1 MTNELKPASS
11 LFPVKGITLSSTSAG
26 IYKRKIRN
34 DVMLIGISDQ
44 STVTAV
50 FTKNAFF
57 AAPVA
62 VARKHLLSCTP
73 QYCLVNAGNANA
85 GTGEKGIEDAF
96 ETCKAVANLGGCPPE
111 SVLPFSTGV
120 IGEELPVDKISAVI
134 PELIENLSETN
145 WNACAE
151 AIMTTDT
158 VPKSIS
164 KQVEIEG
171 NTITITGI
179 TKGSGMIRPDMAT
192 MLAFIG
198 TDACVEQPALNL
210 LLKNAVE
217 ISFNRICVDGDMST
231 NDACILIAT
240 GKSTHQAISDD
251 KGEAYKILQAAIN
264 EVCIFLAQAIVRDGE
279 GATKFI
285 SITVDKGRTRG
296 ECLSVGYA
304 IATSSLVKT
313 AFFASDPNW
322 GRILATIGRAGID
335 DLDVNRVSIYLNG
348 CCIVKNGSVDKDYTE
363 EQGMKVM
370 LVEDIDLNISLDRGG
385 ENEVIWTCDLSHDYV
400 SINAEYRT

>member
-1 MTNELKPASS
+1 MATELKPTSS
-11 LFPVKGITLSSTSAG
+11 LFPVKGIKLSSISAG
-26 IYKRKIRN
+26 IYKRKKRN
-34 DVMLIGISDQ
+34 DVVLIGLSDK
-44 STVTAV
+44 SKVTAV

-62 VARKHLLSCTP
+62 VARKHLQSSTA
-73 QYCLVNAGNANA
+73 QYCLINAGNANA
-85 GTGEKGIEDAF
+85 GTGEQGIEDAF
-96 ETCKAVANLGGCPPE
+96 ETCKAVARHGGCPPE

-120 IGEELPVDKISAVI
+120 IGEKFPVDKISAVI
-134 PELIENLSETN
+134 PELVENLSETN
-145 WNACAE
+145 WNVCAE

-158 VPKSIS
+158 VPKSVS

-171 NTITITGI
+171 KTITITGI
-179 TKGSGMIRPDMAT
+179 TKGSGMIKPDMAT
-192 MLAFIG
+192 MLAFVG

-210 LLKNAVE
+210 LLKNAVK

-231 NDACILIAT
+231 NDACVLMAT
-240 GKSTHQAISDD
+240 GKSGHQAITDD
-251 KGEAYKILQAAIN
+251 KGEAYKILQSAIN
-264 EVCIFLAQAIVRDGE
+264 EVCIFLAKAIVRDGE

-285 SITVDKGRTRG
+285 SVIVDNGRTRD

-322 GRILATIGRAGID
+322 GRILATVGRAGID

-363 EQGMKVM
+363 EQGKKVM
-370 LVEDIDLNISLDRGG
+370 SAEDIDLNISLDRGD
-385 ENEVIWTCDLSHDYV
+385 EKEVIWTCDLSHDYV